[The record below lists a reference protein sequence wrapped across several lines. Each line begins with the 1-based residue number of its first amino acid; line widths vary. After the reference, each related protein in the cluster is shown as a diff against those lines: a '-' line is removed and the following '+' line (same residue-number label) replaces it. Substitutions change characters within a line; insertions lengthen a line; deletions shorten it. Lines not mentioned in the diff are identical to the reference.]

1 MTDTTQQ
8 PELPALP
15 EPHLHSSETDDGL
28 HHYTSDQMRAY
39 AQAAVLADRDG
50 RDQDAERYRF
60 LRMHTFALRN
70 SGFHQFS
77 FPQVAQRGVNLFR
90 GSVAQ
95 HLDAA
100 VDAARLAAP
109 SHPNDKE
116 SGA

>member
-1 MTDTTQQ
+1 MTTPQQ

-15 EPHLHSSETDDGL
+15 DCLIGFGTIDRLDARCLLQE
-28 HHYTSDQMRAY
+28 Y
-39 AQAAVLADRDG
+39 ATAPVLADREG

-100 VDAARLAAP
+100 TDAARLAAP